1 MHMSQSHSIN
11 LLLLTGGFSPV
22 PDDVPKDMPVPNA
35 KPKADTPEPEPKE
48 EPDAEPD
55 AEPDLPVSNTEPEAD
70 AKAVT
75 DDTPKDVLLPHTDPD
90 VEPNAN

>member
-35 KPKADTPEPEPKE
+35 KPKISQSTAAT
-48 EPDAEPD
+48 
-55 AEPDLPVSNTEPEAD
+55 LTCQ
-70 AKAVT
+70 VT
-75 DDTPKDVLLPHTDPD
+75 KPSMCTFIGMDEDHLVAPRNSIIH
-90 VEPNAN
+90 